1 MRKFSAGKFSAG
13 IFSAGIGSVF
23 AFTLAIAPARADDVP
38 VLHVEQICHGIVK
51 QSGDSLSAGDPKV
64 AFSQC
69 MDAEAKDRETLV
81 KEWPT
86 FAADDKRH
94 CTAETTMGG
103 ESSYTELVTCLEMAR
118 DVRKLREPQ
127 APQSQPSK
135 KN

>member
-1 MRKFSAGKFSAG
+1 MRKYATKYSIRYSTLYAAAAGS
-13 IFSAGIGSVF
+13 IFA
-23 AFTLAIAPARADDVP
+23 LALAMPAARADDVP
-38 VLHVEQICHGIVK
+38 VLHVEQICHGIVN
-51 QSGDSLSAGDPKV
+51 QAGDSLTAGDPKV

-69 MDAEAKDRETLV
+69 MDAEQKDRETLV

-118 DVRKLREPQ
+118 DVRKLHEPQ
-127 APQSQPSK
+127 TK

>member
-1 MRKFSAGKFSAG
+1 M
-13 IFSAGIGSVF
+13 F
-23 AFTLAIAPARADDVP
+23 ALALAIPSARADDVP

-127 APQSQPSK
+127 APPSK

>member
-1 MRKFSAGKFSAG
+1 MRIYAAW
-13 IFSAGIGSVF
+13 IGSMF
-23 AFTLAIAPARADDVP
+23 ALAIAIPSARADDVP
-38 VLHVEQICHGIVK
+38 VLHVEQICHGIVN

-69 MDAEAKDRETLV
+69 MDAEQKDRETLV
-81 KEWPT
+81 KEWPN

-127 APQSQPSK
+127 PK
-135 KN
+135 KAN